1 LDNLKNFNC
10 FCNNGLCDIFVSGGQ
25 KDFQGNPLHI
35 NRSESAQSV
44 DGFAFVGDMRIDA
57 LRGRNYNAPMPNSL
71 PRILLIEPPFHR
83 LFKDSYSLE
92 RYPLSLGYLAGAI
105 LAAGGWDV
113 KTYNADFTPN
123 GELIRVSH
131 LSGEGYHHFRCN
143 IKEPVAPVWEQV
155 RRVLADVG
163 PDVVAISTKTQTHA
177 SARLV
182 ARLVKQQNPDTVV
195 LVGGPHPTILPEKV
209 LECSD
214 FDAAM
219 IGEGEETI
227 VELLAAIRDGN
238 KWDDVAGVAF
248 RCEEQIIRTAPRA
261 LMENLDT
268 LPFPHTNASQTL
280 IDYKQYPPGAF
291 RFVFALRG
299 CPYNC
304 VFCGSRRIWTRR
316 VRYRSVENVVAE
328 LQSLQAMGLKFV
340 HFDDDTFGVSPS
352 YIRRLCEAITEHCPN
367 LRWSCEL
374 HVKLV
379 RDDLL
384 AVMRKAGCYM
394 IQVGVESGS
403 DEILRAMRKGFT
415 IAEAM
420 DACRR
425 ITAHGIWL
433 QTFFMVGFPQE
444 TEQTLAETL
453 RAMKRIASNRVMYSI
468 FTPYPGTEA
477 YEFCRQHNLVDEAR
491 EASLYYH
498 QNPENCFCLHI
509 SPERF
514 RRLVRDVERTVDRRN
529 AWRRI
534 REIASVNTWNR
545 IRELGLAGALRKG
558 WRVLR
563 GR

>member
-1 LDNLKNFNC
+1 MYTFSRP
-10 FCNNGLCDIFVSGGQ
+10 NNS
-25 KDFQGNPLHI
+25 
-35 NRSESAQSV
+35 RSRIPPTWNTSLFRLS
-44 DGFAFVGDMRIDA
+44 IDA
-57 LRGRNYNAPMPNSL
+57 SRAKHYNARMSNSSR
-71 PRILLIEPPFHR
+71 RILLIEPPFHR

-105 LAAGGWDV
+105 QAAGEWDV
-113 KTYNADFTPN
+113 KTYNADFTPH

-131 LSGEGYHHFRCN
+131 LAGEGYDNFRRN
-143 IKEPVAPVWEQV
+143 LHEPVAPVWNQV
-155 RRVLADVG
+155 RRVLADVK
-163 PDVVAISTKTQTHA
+163 PDVVAISAKTQTHA
-177 SARLV
+177 SARMV
-182 ARLVKQQNPDTVV
+182 AKLVKEQNPSAIV
-195 LVGGPHPTILPEKV
+195 LVGGPHPTILPEKT
-209 LECSD
+209 LECPD
-214 FDAAM
+214 FDVAVL
-219 IGEGEETI
+219 GEGEATI
-227 VELLAAIRDGN
+227 VELLAAIRDN
-238 KWDDVAGVAF
+238 KDWSTVAGVAF
-248 RCEEQIIRTAPRA
+248 RRDGNVVRTAPRP
-261 LMENLDT
+261 LIEDLDA
-268 LPFPHTNASQTL
+268 LPFPHANAPRTL
-280 IDYKQYPPGAF
+280 IDFEQYPLSAF

-304 VFCGSRRIWTRR
+304 LFCGSRRIWTRR

-328 LQSLQAMGLKFV
+328 LQALQRLGLKFV

-352 YIRRLCEAITEHCPN
+352 YIRNLCRAISEHCPH

-384 AVMRKAGCYM
+384 TAMRTAGCYM

-403 DEILRAMRKGFT
+403 DEILREMRKGFT

-420 DACRR
+420 AACRKIAAR
-425 ITAHGIWL
+425 GIWL

-444 TEQTLAETL
+444 TERTLARTV

-477 YEFCRQHNLVDEAR
+477 YDLCLRHNLVDERR

-509 SPERF
+509 PPERF
-514 RRLVRDVERTVDRRN
+514 RRLVEGVERAVDRRN
-529 AWRRI
+529 ALHRA
-534 REIASVNTWNR
+534 REIASVNTLRR
-545 IRELGLAGALRKG
+545 IGELGVLGAIRKG
-558 WRVLR
+558 WDVLR